1 MRLPSGLTV
10 SGVTLNDVQRER
22 MRKIATPVNAHLV
35 VAAVLVLLCLYLG
48 VRLYMVSGS
57 TGTQGSE
64 AIVVAQSRV
73 AAANLA
79 AEKLRGVDSKLQ
91 ASDTE
96 AQKFYTDRLPYAY
109 SDVAAAIG
117 TLAKETNVRWS
128 RASYVQAAPTDG
140 VTELRIDGAVMGDY
154 VSVAHFINAMERSKS
169 FFLIENLALTGAQGG
184 LVNLQ
189 LRIGTYIREPMPAY
203 TAAQTATGAHP

>member
-1 MRLPSGLTV
+1 MKLPSGLTV
-10 SGVTLNDVQRER
+10 PGMTLSEQQRER
-22 MRKIATPVNAHLV
+22 MRNMATPINAHMAV
-35 VAAVLVLLCLYLG
+35 VAVLMLVCLYFG
-48 VRLYMVSGS
+48 VRLYMVSGNV
-57 TGTQGSE
+57 GTQGDE
-64 AIVVAQSRV
+64 AVVVQQSRV
-73 AAANLA
+73 AAANVA

-91 ASDTE
+91 TSDAE

-109 SDVAAAIG
+109 SDVAASIG

-128 RASYVQAAPTDG
+128 RASYVQAVSVND
-140 VTELRIDGAVMGDY
+140 VTELRIDGAVTGDY

-189 LRIGTYIREPMPAY
+189 LRIGTYIREPMPAVQ
-203 TAAQTATGAHP
+203 QTAGVQP

>member
-1 MRLPSGLTV
+1 MRLPSGITV
-10 SGVTLNDVQRER
+10 PGVNLNDVQRER
-22 MRKIATPVNAHLV
+22 MHKIATPVNAHLV
-35 VAAVLVLLCLYLG
+35 VAGVLVLLCLYLG
-48 VRLYMVSGS
+48 VRLYMVSGN
-57 TGTQGSE
+57 TGTQGDQ
-64 AIVVAQSRV
+64 AIVVEQSRV

-117 TLAKETNVRWS
+117 TLAKDSNVRWS
-128 RASYVQAAPTDG
+128 RASYVQTAPTNG
-140 VTELRIDGAVMGDY
+140 VTELRIDGAVTGDY

-203 TAAQTATGAHP
+203 ATAQTAAGAQP

>member
-10 SGVTLNDVQRER
+10 PGMTLSEQQRER
-22 MRKIATPVNAHLV
+22 MRNLATPINAHMA

-57 TGTQGSE
+57 VGTQGDE
-64 AIVVAQSRV
+64 AVVVQQSRV
-73 AAANLA
+73 AAANVA
-79 AEKLRGVDSKLQ
+79 AEKLRGVDAKLQ
-91 ASDTE
+91 ASDVE
-96 AQKFYTDRLPYAY
+96 AQKFYTERLPYAY
-109 SDVAAAIG
+109 SDVAASIGAI
-117 TLAKETNVRWS
+117 AKETNVRWS
-128 RASYVQAAPTDG
+128 RASYVQAVSADD
-140 VTELRIDGAVMGDY
+140 VTELRIDGAVTGDY

-189 LRIGTYIREPMPAY
+189 LRIGTYIREPMPAVQ
-203 TAAQTATGAHP
+203 QTGTGAQP

>member
-10 SGVTLNDVQRER
+10 PGVTLSEQQRER
-22 MRKIATPVNAHLV
+22 MRNLATPINAHTA
-35 VAAVLVLLCLYLG
+35 VAALLVLLCLYLG
-48 VRLYMVSGS
+48 VRLYMVSGNV
-57 TGTQGSE
+57 GAQGDE
-64 AIVVAQSRV
+64 AVVVQQSRV
-73 AAANLA
+73 AAANVA
-79 AEKLRGVDSKLQ
+79 AQKLRGVDAKLQ

-109 SDVAAAIG
+109 SDVAASIG
-117 TLAKETNVRWS
+117 TIAKETNVRWS
-128 RASYVQAAPTDG
+128 RASYVQAISADG
-140 VTELRIDGAVMGDY
+140 VTELRIDGAVTGDY

-189 LRIGTYIREPMPAY
+189 LRIGTYIREPMPVVQQTNAG
-203 TAAQTATGAHP
+203 AQP